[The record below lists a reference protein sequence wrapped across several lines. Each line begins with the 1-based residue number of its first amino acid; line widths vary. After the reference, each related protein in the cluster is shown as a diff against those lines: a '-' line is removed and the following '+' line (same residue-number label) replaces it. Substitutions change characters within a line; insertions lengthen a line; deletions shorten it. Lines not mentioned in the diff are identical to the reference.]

1 MGIATTPAPDA
12 AEQQQQQ
19 QSPQAGDTDLT
30 VTEIIDVPTGEAP
43 EDAGQAEDDGVVTI
57 ATGPQTVD
65 ADIDF
70 VPSVPEGVGEQEGD
84 VARPRLSPL
93 EAIQET
99 SWLSEFVAEEEE
111 EDVVV
116 EEDDAE
122 DDAEDDVEEDAEEDG
137 QTADVNVHI
146 PVEGAREEQRDSN
159 VEPFALDLALTR
171 EEEEPVEITIQIRRR
186 SFISPGTYLSL
197 FLTLMKFYF
206 IFGKK
211 KQTSSE
217 RCWKVWRLVL
227 VQEMRDRKREW
238 MLMSA
243 RVRGLGLNQRFKR
256 RIWRIHLPL
265 PRMGRLLGSSK
276 NLSKGMKDCRWM
288 MLLQRRHVS
297 VFFTGRVIH
306 KTSCYAIC

>member
-12 AEQQQQQ
+12 AEQQQQQQQQQQ

-30 VTEIIDVPTGEAP
+30 VTEIIDVPTTETR

-57 ATGPQTVD
+57 ATGLQTVD

-70 VPSVPEGVGEQEGD
+70 APSVPEGVGEQEGD
-84 VARPRLSPL
+84 VARARLSTL

-116 EEDDAE
+116 VEEDDA
-122 DDAEDDVEEDAEEDG
+122 EEDAEEDG

-159 VEPFALDLALTR
+159 VEPLALDLALTR

-197 FLTLMKFYF
+197 FLTLTKFYF

-211 KQTSSE
+211 K
-217 RCWKVWRLVL
+217 K
-227 VQEMRDRKREW
+227 K
-238 MLMSA
+238 
-243 RVRGLGLNQRFKR
+243 KR
-256 RIWRIHLPL
+256 RAARGVGKYRDW
-265 PRMGRLLGSSK
+265 SWCK
-276 NLSKGMKDCRWM
+276 K
-288 MLLQRRHVS
+288 
-297 VFFTGRVIH
+297 
-306 KTSCYAIC
+306 

>member
-19 QSPQAGDTDLT
+19 QQQQSSQAGDTDLT
-30 VTEIIDVPTGEAP
+30 VTEIIDVPTGEAR

-70 VPSVPEGVGEQEGD
+70 VPSVPEGVGEGERD
-84 VARPRLSPL
+84 VARARLSPL

-116 EEDDAE
+116 E
-122 DDAEDDVEEDAEEDG
+122 EDDVEEDAEEDG

-171 EEEEPVEITIQIRRR
+171 EEEEPIEITIQIRRR

-211 KQTSSE
+211 K
-217 RCWKVWRLVL
+217 K
-227 VQEMRDRKREW
+227 K
-238 MLMSA
+238 
-243 RVRGLGLNQRFKR
+243 KR
-256 RIWRIHLPL
+256 RAARGVGKYGDW
-265 PRMGRLLGSSK
+265 SWCK
-276 NLSKGMKDCRWM
+276 K
-288 MLLQRRHVS
+288 
-297 VFFTGRVIH
+297 
-306 KTSCYAIC
+306 

>member
-1 MGIATTPAPDA
+1 MGIAITPAPDA

-19 QSPQAGDTDLT
+19 QQQQSSQAGDTDLT
-30 VTEIIDVPTGEAP
+30 VTEIIDVPTGEAR

-57 ATGPQTVD
+57 ATGSQTVD

-70 VPSVPEGVGEQEGD
+70 VPSVPEGVGEGEGD
-84 VARPRLSPL
+84 VARARLSPL

-122 DDAEDDVEEDAEEDG
+122 EDAEEDG

-159 VEPFALDLALTR
+159 VEPLALDLALTR

-211 KQTSSE
+211 K
-217 RCWKVWRLVL
+217 K
-227 VQEMRDRKREW
+227 
-238 MLMSA
+238 
-243 RVRGLGLNQRFKR
+243 KR
-256 RIWRIHLPL
+256 RAARGVGKYRDW
-265 PRMGRLLGSSK
+265 SWCK
-276 NLSKGMKDCRWM
+276 K
-288 MLLQRRHVS
+288 
-297 VFFTGRVIH
+297 
-306 KTSCYAIC
+306 

>member
-19 QSPQAGDTDLT
+19 QQQQSSQAGDTDLT
-30 VTEIIDVPTGEAP
+30 VTDIIDVPTGEAR

-65 ADIDF
+65 EDIDF
-70 VPSVPEGVGEQEGD
+70 APSVPEGVGEGEGD
-84 VARPRLSPL
+84 VARARLSTL

-116 EEDDAE
+116 EED
-122 DDAEDDVEEDAEEDG
+122 DAEEDG

-171 EEEEPVEITIQIRRR
+171 EEEEPIEITIQIRRR

-206 IFGKK
+206 IFGKQK
-211 KQTSSE
+211 KKTSSK

-238 MLMSA
+238 MLMSV
-243 RVRGLGLNQRFKR
+243 RVRGLRLNQRFKR

-265 PRMGRLLGSSK
+265 PRMGRQLGSSK
-276 NLSKGMKDCRWM
+276 NLSKEMKDCRWM

-297 VFFTGRVIH
+297 VFFTGRVIY

>member
-1 MGIATTPAPDA
+1 MGIATTPTPDA
-12 AEQQQQQ
+12 AEQQQQQQQ

-57 ATGPQTVD
+57 ATGSQTVD

-70 VPSVPEGVGEQEGD
+70 VPSVPEGVGEGERD
-84 VARPRLSPL
+84 VGRARLSTL

-111 EDVVV
+111 EDAVVV

-122 DDAEDDVEEDAEEDG
+122 DDAEEDG

-146 PVEGAREEQRDSN
+146 PVEGAGEEQRDSN

-171 EEEEPVEITIQIRRR
+171 EEEEPIEITIQIRRR

-197 FLTLMKFYF
+197 FLTLMNFYF
-206 IFGKK
+206 IFGKQK
-211 KQTSSE
+211 DEQLE
-217 RCWKVWRLVL
+217 VL
-227 VQEMRDRKREW
+227 ESMEIDPGARNEGQEEGMDVDEH
-238 MLMSA
+238 A
-243 RVRGLGLNQRFKR
+243 RVGIEPEIQAPHLESPFAVATNGTTVGEQQELVKGDEGLPVDDAFTEATRECFFHRAGYTLKK
-256 RIWRIHLPL
+256 
-265 PRMGRLLGSSK
+265 LLC
-276 NLSKGMKDCRWM
+276 D
-288 MLLQRRHVS
+288 LLIYRD
-297 VFFTGRVIH
+297 
-306 KTSCYAIC
+306 

>member
-70 VPSVPEGVGEQEGD
+70 APSVPEGVGEGERD
-84 VARPRLSPL
+84 VARARLSPL

-122 DDAEDDVEEDAEEDG
+122 DDAEEDG

-211 KQTSSE
+211 KKKKKTSSK
-217 RCWKVWRLVL
+217 RCWKV
-227 VQEMRDRKREW
+227 
-238 MLMSA
+238 
-243 RVRGLGLNQRFKR
+243 
-256 RIWRIHLPL
+256 
-265 PRMGRLLGSSK
+265 
-276 NLSKGMKDCRWM
+276 
-288 MLLQRRHVS
+288 
-297 VFFTGRVIH
+297 
-306 KTSCYAIC
+306 